1 MYTLL
6 KNIKELF
13 DLFGCVTLYQKAYI
27 DALHKAHDAADAVG
41 ADKSNAR
48 AVVAYNRAERS
59 RVEYERANGEYEFA
73 RDVMHTALGI

>member
-1 MYTLL
+1 MLWPWTQSS
-6 KNIKELF
+6 
-13 DLFGCVTLYQKAYI
+13 G
-27 DALHKAHDAADAVG
+27 
-41 ADKSNAR
+41 SNAR